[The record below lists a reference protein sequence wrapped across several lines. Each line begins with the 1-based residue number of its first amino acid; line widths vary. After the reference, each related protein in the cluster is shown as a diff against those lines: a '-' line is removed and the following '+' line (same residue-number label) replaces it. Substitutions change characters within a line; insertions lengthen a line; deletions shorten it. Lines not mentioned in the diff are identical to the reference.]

1 MLRYI
6 ASLGARK
13 DRFKELETALWE
25 HVDVLVPTI
34 MSMSDWTKSL
44 QNLRM
49 SNMEVAR
56 ESGSTSED
64 PLAAIRDFLASP
76 IPAPKSKAVQ

>member
-64 PLAAIRDFLASP
+64 PLAAIRDFLA
-76 IPAPKSKAVQ
+76 APVLKSKTVQ